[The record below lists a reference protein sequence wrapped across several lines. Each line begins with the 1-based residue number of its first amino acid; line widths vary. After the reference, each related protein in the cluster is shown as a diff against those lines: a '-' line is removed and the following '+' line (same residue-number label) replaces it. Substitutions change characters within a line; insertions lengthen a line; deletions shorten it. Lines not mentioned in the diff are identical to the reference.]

1 MPSLEDYTKQAK
13 AREEE
18 EKRLGIVTYEQKME
32 HRERRAILGRDYL
45 EKDSGSWKNA
55 LAFLRRQ
62 LEEKGEK

>member
-18 EKRLGIVTYEQKME
+18 EQRLGIATYQQKME
-32 HRERRAILGRDYL
+32 HRERRAILGDGYL
-45 EKDSGSWKNA
+45 ERDSGTWKNA

-62 LEEKGEK
+62 LEGKGEK